1 MISPRVVCTAALLAV
16 ASLAIPT
23 AVQAKTQTR
32 TQAQAPGQA
41 QAPRQAAPPPQ
52 LTLPA
57 PTGPSPLGT
66 VSLHLVDRAR
76 KDPFAGAGR
85 DRELMISLTYPARK
99 VAAYPVAPW
108 LPPKAAAEYLRQE
121 GLPPG
126 AILLPKTHGHEGAP
140 ADRRGG
146 RLPVVLYSPG
156 NDSFRSA
163 NTVVVEELASRGYVV
178 ATIDH
183 TYDGLVEFPD
193 GRVVPPA
200 QDGGDTGKVIYE
212 QRITDT
218 RFVLDQLAV
227 LNRGGNPDAEHR
239 KLPKGLRGLLDLN
252 RVGMFGYSAGGPTVA
267 SAMFEDRRIKA
278 GLAMDGPA
286 AGPVV
291 TAGLDRPYMLMT
303 ATKAVR
309 TRIPDLATFWSN
321 LKGWK
326 LNITTEGVE
335 HVSYGDLEMIA
346 PQVAPLLKWTPA
358 QLAEQIGTL
367 APARGEAV
375 QRAYPL
381 AFFDRHLRGRGH
393 LLDGPS
399 PRFPEVT
406 FIP

>member
-1 MISPRVVCTAALLAV
+1 MISPRVVCAAALLAV
-16 ASLAIPT
+16 ASLAVPT
-23 AVQAKTQTR
+23 AVEARTQLKTQ
-32 TQAQAPGQA
+32 AGP
-41 QAPRQAAPPPQ
+41 QAAAPPQ
-52 LTLPA
+52 LTLSA

-66 VSLHLVDRAR
+66 VSLHLVDRSR
-76 KDPFAGAGR
+76 KDPFAGAGH

-108 LPPKAAAEYLRQE
+108 LPPKAAAQYLRQE
-121 GLPPG
+121 GLPQG
-126 AILLPKTHGHEGAP
+126 AVLLPRTHGHEGAP
-140 ADRRGG
+140 ADRREG

-193 GRVVPPA
+193 GRVVGPVH
-200 QDGGDTGKVIYE
+200 DGAGAGSVIYG
-212 QRITDT
+212 QRIADT
-218 RFVLDQLAV
+218 RFVLDQLMV
-227 LNRGGNPDAEHR
+227 LDRGGNPDADHR
-239 KLPKGLRGLLDLN
+239 RLPKGLRGLLDLS

-291 TAGLDRPYMLMT
+291 TAGLARPYMLMT

-309 TRIPDLATFWSN
+309 DQIPDLATFWSN

-326 LNITTEGVE
+326 LNIRTEGVE
-335 HVSYGDLEMIA
+335 HASYGDLEVIA
-346 PQVAPLLKWTPA
+346 PQVAALLKWTPA
-358 QLAEQIGTL
+358 QLAEEIGTL
-367 APARGEAV
+367 APERGEAV

-381 AFFDRHLRGRGH
+381 AFFDLHLRGRGH

>member
-1 MISPRVVCTAALLAV
+1 LFDLMASPALHLLFFFFQTEDGLRV
-16 ASLAIPT
+16 
-23 AVQAKTQTR
+23 
-32 TQAQAPGQA
+32 PG
-41 QAPRQAAPPPQ
+41 
-52 LTLPA
+52 LSC
-57 PTGPSPLGT
+57 GPG
-66 VSLHLVDRAR
+66 HLVDRSR
-76 KDPFAGAGR
+76 KDPFAGAGH

-108 LPPKAAAEYLRQE
+108 LPPKAAAQYLRQE

-126 AILLPKTHGHEGAP
+126 AVLLPQTHGHEGAP
-140 ADRRGG
+140 ADRREG

-200 QDGGDTGKVIYE
+200 PEGGKTGRVIYE
-212 QRITDT
+212 QRIADT

-227 LNRGGNPDAEHR
+227 VNRGGNPDAEHR
-239 KLPKGLRGLLDLN
+239 KLPKGLRGLLDLD

-267 SAMFEDRRIKA
+267 SAMVEDRRIKA
-278 GLAMDGPA
+278 GLAMDGPV

-309 TRIPDLATFWSN
+309 DRIPDLATFWSN

-326 LNITTEGVE
+326 LNIRTEGVE

-346 PQVAPLLKWTPA
+346 PQVASLLKWTPA

-367 APARGEAV
+367 APERGEAV

-381 AFFDRHLRGRGH
+381 AFFERHLRGRGH

>member
-1 MISPRVVCTAALLAV
+1 MISPRVVCAAALLAAALLAV
-16 ASLAIPT
+16 PT
-23 AVQAKTQTR
+23 AAQAKTQLK
-32 TQAQAPGQA
+32 TQALA
-41 QAPRQAAPPPQ
+41 QARPQAAAPPQ

-57 PTGPSPLGT
+57 PTGPCPLGT
-66 VSLHLVDRAR
+66 VSLHLVDRSR
-76 KDPFAGAGR
+76 KDPFAGAGH

-108 LPPKAAAEYLRQE
+108 LPPKAAAQYLRQE

-126 AILLPKTHGHEGAP
+126 AVLLPQTHGHEGAP
-140 ADRRGG
+140 ADRREG

-200 QDGGDTGKVIYE
+200 PDGGKTGRVIYE
-212 QRITDT
+212 QRIADT

-227 LNRGGNPDAEHR
+227 VNRGGNPDAEHR
-239 KLPKGLRGLLDLN
+239 KLPKGLRGLLDLD

-267 SAMFEDRRIKA
+267 SAMVEDRRIKA
-278 GLAMDGPA
+278 GLAMDGPV

-309 TRIPDLATFWSN
+309 DRIPDLATFWSN

-326 LNITTEGVE
+326 LNIRTEGVE

-346 PQVAPLLKWTPA
+346 PQVASLLKWTPA

-367 APARGEAV
+367 APERGEAV

-381 AFFDRHLRGRGH
+381 AFFERNLRGRGH

>member
-1 MISPRVVCTAALLAV
+1 MISPRVVCAAALLAV
-16 ASLAIPT
+16 ASLAVPT
-23 AVQAKTQTR
+23 AAQAKTQLK
-32 TQAQAPGQA
+32 TQARP
-41 QAPRQAAPPPQ
+41 QAAAPPQ

-66 VSLHLVDRAR
+66 VSLHLIDHSR
-76 KDPFAGAGR
+76 KDPFAGAGH

-108 LPPKAAAEYLRQE
+108 LPPKAAAEYLREQ

-126 AILLPKTHGHEGAP
+126 AVLLPRTHGHEGAP
-140 ADRRGG
+140 ADRRGD

-156 NDSFRSA
+156 NDSFRSF

-193 GRVVPPA
+193 GRVVTPA
-200 QDGGDTGKVIYE
+200 HDGGETGWVIYK
-212 QRITDT
+212 QRIADT

-278 GLAMDGPA
+278 GLAMDGPV

-291 TAGLDRPYMLMT
+291 TSGLDRPYMLMT

-309 TRIPDLATFWSN
+309 DRIPDLATFWSN

-326 LNITTEGVE
+326 LNITTQGVQ
-335 HVSYGDLEMIA
+335 HVSYGDMEMIV

-367 APARGEAV
+367 DPARGEAV

-381 AFFDRHLRGRGH
+381 AFFDRHLRGRGR

-406 FIP
+406 VIP

>member
-1 MISPRVVCTAALLAV
+1 MISPRVVCAAALLAV
-16 ASLAIPT
+16 ASLAVPT
-23 AVQAKTQTR
+23 AAQARTQLKTQAR
-32 TQAQAPGQA
+32 P
-41 QAPRQAAPPPQ
+41 QAAAPPQ

-66 VSLHLVDRAR
+66 VSLHLIDHSR
-76 KDPFAGAGR
+76 KDPFAGVGH

-108 LPPKAAAEYLRQE
+108 LPPKAAAEYLREQ

-126 AILLPKTHGHEGAP
+126 AVLLPRTHGHEGAP
-140 ADRRGG
+140 ADRRGD

-156 NDSFRSA
+156 NDSFRSF

-193 GRVVPPA
+193 GRVVTPA
-200 QDGGDTGKVIYE
+200 HDGGETGWVIYK
-212 QRITDT
+212 QRIADT

-239 KLPKGLRGLLDLN
+239 TLPKGLRGLLDLN

-278 GLAMDGPA
+278 GLAMDGPV

-291 TAGLDRPYMLMT
+291 TSGLDRPYMLMT

-309 TRIPDLATFWSN
+309 DRIPDLATFWSN

-326 LNITTEGVE
+326 LNITTQGVQ
-335 HVSYGDLEMIA
+335 HVSYGDMEMIV

-399 PRFPEVT
+399 PKFPEVT
-406 FIP
+406 IIP

>member
-1 MISPRVVCTAALLAV
+1 MISPRVVCAAALLAV
-16 ASLAIPT
+16 ASLAVPT
-23 AVQAKTQTR
+23 AAQAKTQLK
-32 TQAQAPGQA
+32 TQARP
-41 QAPRQAAPPPQ
+41 QAAAPPQ

-66 VSLHLVDRAR
+66 VSLHLIDHSR
-76 KDPFAGAGR
+76 KDPFAGAGH

-108 LPPKAAAEYLRQE
+108 LPPKAAAEYLREQ

-126 AILLPKTHGHEGAP
+126 AVLLPRTHGHEGAP
-140 ADRRGG
+140 ADRRGD

-156 NDSFRSA
+156 NDSFRSF

-193 GRVVPPA
+193 GRVVTPA
-200 QDGGDTGKVIYE
+200 HDGGETGWVIYK
-212 QRITDT
+212 QRIADT

-278 GLAMDGPA
+278 GLAMDGPV

-291 TAGLDRPYMLMT
+291 TSGLDRPYMLMT

-309 TRIPDLATFWSN
+309 DRIPDLATFWSN

-326 LNITTEGVE
+326 LNITTQGVQ
-335 HVSYGDLEMIA
+335 HVSYGDMEMIV

-399 PRFPEVT
+399 PKFPEVT
-406 FIP
+406 IIP

>member
-1 MISPRVVCTAALLAV
+1 MISPRVVCAAALLAV
-16 ASLAIPT
+16 ASLTVPT
-23 AVQAKTQTR
+23 AAEAKTQFT
-32 TQAQAPGQA
+32 TQARP
-41 QAPRQAAPPPQ
+41 QAAAPPQ

-66 VSLHLVDRAR
+66 VSLHLVDRSR
-76 KDPFAGAGR
+76 KDPFAGAGH

-108 LPPKAAAEYLRQE
+108 LPPKAAAQYLRQE

-126 AILLPKTHGHEGAP
+126 AVLLPQTHGHEGAP
-140 ADRRGG
+140 ADRREG

-193 GRVVPPA
+193 GRVVGPVH
-200 QDGGDTGKVIYE
+200 DGAGTGWVIYE
-212 QRITDT
+212 QRIADT
-218 RFVLDQLAV
+218 RFVLDQLTV
-227 LNRGGNPDAEHR
+227 LDRGGNPDADHR
-239 KLPKGLRGLLDLN
+239 KLPKGLRGLLDLS

-291 TAGLDRPYMLMT
+291 TAGLARPYMLMT

-309 TRIPDLATFWSN
+309 DQIPDLATFWSN

-326 LNITTEGVE
+326 LNIRTEGVE
-335 HVSYGDLEMIA
+335 HASYGDLEMIA
-346 PQVAPLLKWTPA
+346 PQAAALLKWTPA

-367 APARGEAV
+367 APKRGEAV

-381 AFFDRHLRGRGH
+381 AFFDLHLRGRGH

-406 FIP
+406 LIP